1 MITAILPAKSQ
12 RKRAFMV
19 GISNYDSALT
29 GYQWNNINGLNDI
42 MLLSPKLK
50 QQGFQITTV
59 LDEQATYDTIT
70 KQLSSFISQSKAGDI
85 VYLHFSTHGQ
95 PIEDISG
102 DETDGWDEAIIP
114 IDAYK
119 DYKKGFYEG
128 EKHLLDDQLNTY
140 LKELRLKIGTK
151 GLIYVVIDACHAGTA
166 SRGNDEIT
174 RGTYVGFTKNNKVFR
189 PSKDN
194 TSHYSIRHQAKQA
207 DLVCFEACRADQVNT
222 EVRVNGIQY
231 GSLSFHLAKVLS
243 KTPIGRN
250 PDIII
255 RSLRKTILQS
265 GIWPSNQNLVIE
277 SSIPK

>member
-119 DYKKGFYEG
+119 VYKKGFYEG

-166 SRGNDEIT
+166 SRGNDEIK

-243 KTPIGRN
+243 KTPIDRN